1 MGAFASGGKRSVD
14 NYYSYEDDDRFKT
27 TSDELNNNNNINS
40 NDELDSTINDDN
52 AIIMKQNDKISILER
67 LVLNSLK
74 DKKTSTKKDM
84 NEINLNI

>member
-27 TSDELNNNNNINS
+27 TSDELNNNINS

-74 DKKTSTKKDM
+74 DKKTSTKTNM